1 MLLKIDITR
10 ELGVPK
16 LLVFII
22 EIMIMILAVLL
33 GLRTAGALGCG
44 IFAIVAQ
51 LIMIFGFQLPPG
63 SAPVTAV
70 LIILSIGIAGGT
82 LQATGGID
90 YLVYIASKI
99 IERFPKSIIFIAPM
113 IVFVFVFGI
122 GTANIALSLEPIIAK
137 TAQKANIQP
146 KKALTASVL
155 TANLALL
162 CSPAASA
169 TAYII
174 SVLASYDISMGK
186 YLSIVLPTALMS
198 MLLLSVFCTFVGKND
213 SIPSQKLV
221 ELPEETLPSEFSKNV
236 KFGVLAFLICVLGIL
251 TFGIFPQLMP
261 SFNVNGKTVNVE
273 MTDIVQFFMYL
284 SAAINLLLSKINTS
298 DILTSHISQSAFGAL
313 FAVLG
318 PGWLGATI
326 FNAPNNLKILKNDI
340 GQAIS
345 SVPWLVIVL
354 VSVVAMIVI
363 SQTAT
368 ASIMVPIVMSLGI
381 PPIYFVAMVQT
392 LNVNFVI
399 PAQPTLLFAV
409 ELDETGRTRPTSFII
424 PGFFVI
430 ITSVVIGFTLKL
442 FLGY

>member
-1 MLLKIDITR
+1 MLLF
-10 ELGVPK
+10 V
-16 LLVFII
+16 V
-22 EIMIMILAVLL
+22 EIAIMILAILL

-90 YLVYIASKI
+90 YLVYLASKI
-99 IERFPKSIIFIAPM
+99 IERFPRSIIFIAPM
-113 IVFVFVFGI
+113 IVFLFVFGV

-137 TAQKANIQP
+137 TAVKAKIQP
-146 KKALTASVL
+146 KRPLTASVL

-174 SVLASYDISMGK
+174 SVMAGYDISMGK
-186 YLSIVLPTALMS
+186 YLSIVLPTAIIT
-198 MLLLSVFCTFVGKND
+198 MLLLSVFCTFVGRKTTVTESEIAHTPD
-213 SIPSQKLV
+213 V
-221 ELPEETLPSEFSKNV
+221 EMVLSFSKKV
-236 KFGVLAFLICVLGIL
+236 KIGVIAFLLCVVGIL
-251 TFGIFPQLMP
+251 TFGIFPDLMP
-261 SFNVNGKTVNVE
+261 TFKVNGKEVALT
-273 MTDIVQFFMYL
+273 MTEIVQFFMYL
-284 SAAINLLLSKINTS
+284 SVAVNLLLQKINTS
-298 DILTSHISQSAFGAL
+298 DILSSNITQSAIGAL

-326 FNAPNNLKILKNDI
+326 FNAPQNLKIIRDDI
-340 GQAIS
+340 GKTIQ
-345 SVPWLVIVL
+345 SVPWLVIIL
-354 VSVVAMIVI
+354 VAVVAMIVI

-368 ASIMVPIVMSLGI
+368 ASIMVPIVMSMGI
-381 PPIYFVAMVQT
+381 PPMYFIAMVQT

-399 PAQPTLLFAV
+399 PAQPTILFAV
-409 ELDETGRTRPTSFII
+409 NLDETGRTRPTSFII
-424 PGFFVI
+424 PGFFAIIVSVI
-430 ITSVVIGFTLKL
+430 VGFTIKMI
-442 FLGY
+442 LGY

>member
-1 MLLKIDITR
+1 MLL
-10 ELGVPK
+10 
-16 LLVFII
+16 FII
-22 EIMIMILAVLL
+22 EIIIMILAILL

-90 YLVYIASKI
+90 YLVYIASRV

-137 TAQKANIQP
+137 TAQKARIQP
-146 KKALTASVL
+146 KRALTASVL

-174 SVLASYDISMGK
+174 SVLAGYEISMGK
-186 YLSIVLPTALMS
+186 YLSIVLPTALIS
-198 MLLLSVFCTFVGKND
+198 MLMLSTFCTFVGRKEHVRDESERLVQMPEVEIKND
-213 SIPSQKLV
+213 
-221 ELPEETLPSEFSKNV
+221 FSLKV
-236 KFGVLAFLICVLGIL
+236 KIGVISFLLCVMGIL
-251 TFGIFPQLMP
+251 TFGIFPNLMP
-261 SFNVNGKTVNVE
+261 QFNVNGDVVKVE
-273 MTDIVQFFMYL
+273 MTEIVQFFMYL
-284 SAAINLLLSKINTS
+284 SATINLLLIKINTS
-298 DILTSHISQSAFGAL
+298 DILSSNITQSAMGAL

-326 FNAPNNLKILKNDI
+326 FNAPHNLKILKNDI
-340 GQAIS
+340 GSIIS
-345 SVPWLVIVL
+345 EVPWLVIIL

-381 PPIYFVAMVQT
+381 PH
-392 LNVNFVI
+392 
-399 PAQPTLLFAV
+399 LFCCDGTNIKC
-409 ELDETGRTRPTSFII
+409 EFRYSSSTDTIICCRTR
-424 PGFFVI
+424 
-430 ITSVVIGFTLKL
+430 
-442 FLGY
+442 

>member
-1 MLLKIDITR
+1 MLL
-10 ELGVPK
+10 
-16 LLVFII
+16 FII
-22 EIMIMILAVLL
+22 EIIIMILAILL

-90 YLVYIASKI
+90 YLVYIASRV

-137 TAQKANIQP
+137 TAQKARIQP
-146 KKALTASVL
+146 KRALTASVL

-174 SVLASYDISMGK
+174 SVLAGYEISMDK
-186 YLSIVLPTALMS
+186 YLSIVLPTALIS
-198 MLLLSVFCTFVGKND
+198 MLMLSTFCTFVGRKEHVRDESERLVQMPEVEIKND
-213 SIPSQKLV
+213 
-221 ELPEETLPSEFSKNV
+221 FSLKV
-236 KFGVLAFLICVLGIL
+236 KIGVISFLLCVMGIL
-251 TFGIFPQLMP
+251 TFGIFPNLMP
-261 SFNVNGKTVNVE
+261 QFNVNGDVVKVE
-273 MTDIVQFFMYL
+273 MTEIVQFFMYL
-284 SAAINLLLSKINTS
+284 SATINLLLIKINTS
-298 DILTSHISQSAFGAL
+298 DILSSNITQSAMGAL

-326 FNAPNNLKILKNDI
+326 FNAPHNLKILKNDI
-340 GQAIS
+340 GSIIS
-345 SVPWLVIVL
+345 EVPWLVIIL

-368 ASIMVPIVMSLGI
+368 ASIMVPILISLGI
-381 PPIYFVAMVQT
+381 PPIYYHEMVQK
-392 LNVNFVI
+392 LNVTFDNTD
-399 PAQPTLLFAV
+399 QPTLLFAV
-409 ELDETGRTRPTSFII
+409 ELDETGRTRPTSFMI

-430 ITSVVIGFTLKL
+430 TVSVITGFVIKTI
-442 FLGY
+442 LGY

>member
-1 MLLKIDITR
+1 MLL
-10 ELGVPK
+10 
-16 LLVFII
+16 FII
-22 EIMIMILAVLL
+22 EIIIMILAILL

-90 YLVYIASKI
+90 YLVYIASRV

-137 TAQKANIQP
+137 TAQKARIQP
-146 KKALTASVL
+146 KRALTASVL

-174 SVLASYDISMGK
+174 SVLAGYEISMGK
-186 YLSIVLPTALMS
+186 YLSIVLPTALIS
-198 MLLLSVFCTFVGKND
+198 MLMLSTFCTFVGRKEHVRDESERLVQMPEVEIKND
-213 SIPSQKLV
+213 
-221 ELPEETLPSEFSKNV
+221 FSLKV
-236 KFGVLAFLICVLGIL
+236 KIGVISFLLCVMGIL
-251 TFGIFPQLMP
+251 TFGIFPNLMP
-261 SFNVNGKTVNVE
+261 QFNVNGDVVKVE
-273 MTDIVQFFMYL
+273 MTEIVQFFMYL
-284 SAAINLLLSKINTS
+284 SATINLLLIKINTS
-298 DILTSHISQSAFGAL
+298 DILSSNITQSAMGAL

-326 FNAPNNLKILKNDI
+326 FNAPHNLKILKNNDI
-340 GQAIS
+340 GSIIS
-345 SVPWLVIVL
+345 EVPWLVIIL

-409 ELDETGRTRPTSFII
+409 ELDETGRTRPTSFMI

-430 ITSVVIGFTLKL
+430 TVSVITGFVIKTI
-442 FLGY
+442 LGY

>member
-1 MLLKIDITR
+1 MLL
-10 ELGVPK
+10 
-16 LLVFII
+16 FII
-22 EIMIMILAVLL
+22 EIIIMILAILL

-90 YLVYIASKI
+90 YLVYIASRV

-137 TAQKANIQP
+137 TAQKARIQP
-146 KKALTASVL
+146 KRALTVSVL

-174 SVLASYDISMGK
+174 SVLAGYEISMGK
-186 YLSIVLPTALMS
+186 YLSIVLPTALIS
-198 MLLLSVFCTFVGKND
+198 MLMLSTFCTFVGRKEHVRDESERLVQMPEVEIKND
-213 SIPSQKLV
+213 
-221 ELPEETLPSEFSKNV
+221 FSLKV
-236 KFGVLAFLICVLGIL
+236 KIGVISFLLCVMGIL
-251 TFGIFPQLMP
+251 TFGIFPNLMP
-261 SFNVNGKTVNVE
+261 QFNVNGDVVKVE
-273 MTDIVQFFMYL
+273 MTEIVQFFMYL
-284 SAAINLLLSKINTS
+284 SATINLLLIKINTS
-298 DILTSHISQSAFGAL
+298 DILSSNITQSAMGAL

-326 FNAPNNLKILKNDI
+326 FNAPHNLKILKNDI
-340 GQAIS
+340 GSIIS
-345 SVPWLVIVL
+345 EVPWLVIIL

-409 ELDETGRTRPTSFII
+409 ELDETGRTRPTSFMI

-430 ITSVVIGFTLKL
+430 TVSVITGFVIKTI
-442 FLGY
+442 LGY

>member
-1 MLLKIDITR
+1 MCIRHINIWDI
-10 ELGVPK
+10 PH
-16 LLVFII
+16 
-22 EIMIMILAVLL
+22 
-33 GLRTAGALGCG
+33 
-44 IFAIVAQ
+44 
-51 LIMIFGFQLPPG
+51 
-63 SAPVTAV
+63 
-70 LIILSIGIAGGT
+70 
-82 LQATGGID
+82 
-90 YLVYIASKI
+90 
-99 IERFPKSIIFIAPM
+99 
-113 IVFVFVFGI
+113 
-122 GTANIALSLEPIIAK
+122 
-137 TAQKANIQP
+137 
-146 KKALTASVL
+146 
-155 TANLALL
+155 
-162 CSPAASA
+162 
-169 TAYII
+169 
-174 SVLASYDISMGK
+174 
-186 YLSIVLPTALMS
+186 
-198 MLLLSVFCTFVGKND
+198 
-213 SIPSQKLV
+213 
-221 ELPEETLPSEFSKNV
+221 
-236 KFGVLAFLICVLGIL
+236 
-251 TFGIFPQLMP
+251 LMP

-442 FLGY
+442 LLGY